1 MPSGHVIFL
10 IGSLLAKWLNL
21 LFLIFYWL
29 LCDAIILK
37 ISTFDP
43 FCQKKK
49 KKKFNCIISHIHKK
63 YHLYFFNLIFQ
74 MWDENIIT
82 CKLSCDLLNC

>member
-49 KKKFNCIISHIHKK
+49 KK
-63 YHLYFFNLIFQ
+63 NLIV
-74 MWDENIIT
+74 
-82 CKLSCDLLNC
+82 